1 MPKNGK
7 YFCSKA
13 CLLEWNCDAA
23 DLAEEVF
30 PVRRRPDAAE
40 EEPPAPAQAGGSGG
54 GGTGSS
60 DMAVA
65 AVAGRKKATTIAAGM
80 PRVAGWR
87 EKGWP
92 EGGEGRRQLRRH

>member
-1 MPKNGK
+1 MAVEKAAGWDGRGGNGEDGVGGGGEGD
-7 YFCSKA
+7 SVGGGSGSGS
-13 CLLEWNCDAA
+13 DSGG
-23 DLAEEVF
+23 
-30 PVRRRPDAAE
+30 
-40 EEPPAPAQAGGSGG
+40 GGSGG

-65 AVAGRKKATTIAAGM
+65 VVAGRKKATTIAAGM